1 MNKLT
6 IIIFTFT
13 VLSTQL
19 IGQTKS
25 VVVAE
30 NTVKIAPET
39 EQSFYYGFA
48 KGDEISFDLEMGNDE
63 RLNLLEIIELPS
75 SQRFTE
81 YNSKRIHN
89 KKIIA
94 NQTGIYKFRLINSSP
109 VSQICKLKIK
119 RVAASKAL
127 TDFNSSVYWRT
138 IQDTTYT
145 PVEEKYIEKS
155 DTLVEDIY
163 SGNPQLSARFAI
175 TGNNNSQVIEF
186 TLPENT
192 IRWSFYIG
200 TGMQGKEVFENART
214 KFTLNAASIVS
225 KIPEYGPMAALALT
239 GVSYFSN
246 IQGEDNVKYWF
257 LTDNISV
264 KQFIDHKGFTF
275 YKKGDVITEAAQMRS
290 PLKGRIHLAVL
301 NDNSFEPIQLTI
313 KVTAIEVKQ
322 EWKMKSKREMKVSNI
337 QEPYL
342 KN

>member
-1 MNKLT
+1 MNKQS
-6 IIIFTFT
+6 IIIFVIVFFSAP
-13 VLSTQL
+13 LF
-19 IGQTKS
+19 GQTKS
-25 VVVAE
+25 VIVAE
-30 NTVKIAPET
+30 NTVKIDPEN

-48 KGDEISFDLEMGNDE
+48 KGDEIAFDMEMGNDE
-63 RLNLLEIIELPS
+63 RLNLLEIIELPTTK
-75 SQRFTE
+75 RFTE

-89 KKIIA
+89 KKIIV
-94 NQTGIYKFRLINSSP
+94 NQTGIYKFRLINSSA
-109 VSQICKLKIK
+109 VSQVCKLKIK
-119 RVAASKAL
+119 RLPASR
-127 TDFNSSVYWRT
+127 TMVDFNSSVYWRT
-138 IQDTTYT
+138 VQDTTYT
-145 PVEEKYIEKS
+145 PLEEKHIEKS

-175 TGNNNSQVIEF
+175 TGNNNFQVIEF

-200 TGMQGKEVFENART
+200 TGIQGKEVFEKART

-246 IQGEDNVKYWF
+246 LQGEDNVKYWF
-257 LTDNISV
+257 LTDNTSV
-264 KQFIDHKGFTF
+264 KQFINHKGFTF

-313 KVTAIEVKQ
+313 RVTAVEVKQ
-322 EWKMKSKREMKVSNI
+322 QWKTNITQEIKVTNK